1 MCVCVCVCVRERE
14 RERERDH
21 GGTGAVH
28 NKNKYGNGKVSSM
41 TDKKEN
47 FVGRFKRKVD
57 KQNNV

>member
-1 MCVCVCVCVRERE
+1 V

-21 GGTGAVH
+21 GGTGDVH
-28 NKNKYGNGKVSSM
+28 NKNKDGNCKVSHM
-41 TDKKEN
+41 TDKKAN